1 MGMNARERCAIYLR
15 VSTADQDIGGQ
26 LGPCKAYAAEHGWE
40 IYKVYTDEGRSAYK
54 DETARPAFNELLE
67 DAQARRFQHI
77 VSFAQDRFS
86 RQPPVEVLDLV
97 RRLAVQYGVQV
108 HAVQGDEWQQ
118 AIDVINQLADQQ
130 GQGYMSMVLQ
140 QLAGMLETIMRGAMA
155 EQARWESRKLGQRV
169 LASRRYQ
176 RALERGDVGRPAVD
190 VPADVERRV
199 REIIAEDP
207 ELGWN
212 AIADRLNEEGY
223 RRETKSG
230 KKKKWSGTTLWRRL
244 RHFKNGVEN

>member
-1 MGMNARERCAIYLR
+1 MSKELSAIYAR
-15 VSTADQDIGGQ
+15 VSTKGQDVSAQ
-26 LGPCKAYAAEHGWE
+26 LEPCKAYVEDHGWGVYK
-40 IYKVYTDEGRSAYK
+40 IYIDEGRSAYK
-54 DETARPAFNELLE
+54 DETERPDFNAMLE
-67 DAQARRFQHI
+67 DAKAREFQHI
-77 VSFAQDRFS
+77 TSFAQDRFS

-130 GQGYMSMVLQ
+130 GQGYMSIVLQ

-169 LASRRYQ
+169 LASPRYQ
-176 RALERGDVGRPAVD
+176 RALERGDVGRPAAD

-199 REIIAEDP
+199 RELLEEDP

-212 AIADRLNEEGY
+212 AIADQLNEEGY
-223 RRETKSG
+223 RRVTKGG
-230 KKKKWSGTTLWRRL
+230 KKKKWSGTTLWRKL
-244 RHFKNGVEN
+244 GHFKNGVEN